1 MTPAMSP
8 ATATRLEK
16 VAVDNGFDR
25 ELPRDGSWLSFAST
39 QAALRLWLTAADDLV
54 YVAALSQPHV
64 AAGLEEFGDP
74 IGPPLPDGAVAGRAV
89 AGIPDLHRLVRRAF
103 QLSRTLPDALLRRFE
118 RQTAT
123 LPRTTEAERLV
134 VQRVGQDLFRE
145 GLIDYWEGRCAI
157 TGLAVV
163 ELLRA
168 SHIKPWSECVRD
180 AERLDVF
187 NGLLL
192 APTLDAVFDRG
203 FMTVAADGEVIVSN
217 RLSEAGRRVLGL
229 DVPLRVRALVT
240 GHQDYL
246 RFHRE
251 WVFKQAT

>member
-1 MTPAMSP
+1 MTPAMSA
-8 ATATRLEK
+8 ATITRLEK

-25 ELPRDGSWLSFAST
+25 ELPGDGSWLSFGST
-39 QAALRLWLTAADDLV
+39 QATLRLWLTAADDMV
-54 YVAALSQPHV
+54 CVAALSQPNV
-64 AAGLEEFGDP
+64 AAGLEEFGDLV
-74 IGPPLPDGAVAGRAV
+74 GPPLPDGAVAGRAV
-89 AGIPDLHRLVRRAF
+89 AGIPELHRLVRRAF
-103 QLSRTLPDALLRRFE
+103 QLSRTLPDALLHRFE

-123 LPRTTEAERLV
+123 LPRTTEVERLV

-157 TGLAVV
+157 TGLTVV

-168 SHIKPWSECVRD
+168 SHIKPWSKCSSD

-192 APTLDAVFDRG
+192 APNLDAVFDRG
-203 FMTVAADGEVIVSN
+203 FVTVAADGVVVVSN
-217 RLSEAGRRVLGL
+217 RLSEADRRVLGL
-229 DVPLRVRALVT
+229 DVQLRVRALAA

-251 WVFKQAT
+251 RVFKQAT